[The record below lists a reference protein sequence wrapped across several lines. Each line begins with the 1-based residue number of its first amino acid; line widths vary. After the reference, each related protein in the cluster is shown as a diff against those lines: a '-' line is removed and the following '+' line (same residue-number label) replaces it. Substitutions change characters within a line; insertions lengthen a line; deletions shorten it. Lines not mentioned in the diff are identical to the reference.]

1 MRKWQG
7 MGAAAIAVV
16 CVFSMLGGCNGR
28 TVETEDDDEDVS
40 EATAELDSHDG
51 APGSDPSDVCMD
63 RCRDALQACVDTCKT
78 LPRPDQP
85 DCVGMCTQ
93 AYGDCVRDCGWSRG
107 GCHSL
112 NSADCSPWGNP

>member
-1 MRKWQG
+1 MKKWQG
-7 MGAAAIAVV
+7 MGAAATAVV
-16 CVFSMLGGCNGR
+16 CVFASLGGCDARGP
-28 TVETEDDDEDVS
+28 ETEDEDVS
-40 EATAELDSHDG
+40 EAAAELEPHDG
-51 APGSDPSDVCMD
+51 TPGSSTNDECMD

-107 GCHSL
+107 GCNSL
-112 NSADCSPWGNP
+112 NSADCSPWGTP

>member
-7 MGAAAIAVV
+7 MSAAATAMV
-16 CVFSMLGGCNGR
+16 CVFSFVGGCNGQ
-28 TVETEDDDEDVS
+28 TVDTDDDEDVS
-40 EATAELDSHDG
+40 EAPADLDSHDG
-51 APGSDPSDVCMD
+51 SPGESPADVCMD
-63 RCRDALQACVDTCKT
+63 RCHDALRAWVDTCKT
-78 LPRPDQP
+78 LPRPVQP

-107 GCHSL
+107 GCNSL